1 MANARG
7 GDKMLRKIIR
17 YCILGT
23 FLINLSGL
31 FSYNIFG
38 DQERDSQTS
47 EALPGVSKK
56 EATDEKEEC
65 CDNKVEAANLEVKS
79 QGLQSLPEL
88 PDVVMVDQDGKMVR
102 FVSGLLKE
110 KVTVINFIYTSCKS
124 VCQILTNNFRQLENS
139 LDGIDK
145 NGDVQLVSISI
156 DPEVDTPA
164 RLRQYAELQRIDLS
178 RWTLLV
184 GGLNSIERLSR
195 ALGFSNIDKTT
206 HAPGVVIWDDI
217 DKMWY
222 RFVGITPPHI
232 VLKQL
237 RELPAISG

>member
-1 MANARG
+1 
-7 GDKMLRKIIR
+7 MLRKMIR
-17 YCILGT
+17 YCISGI

-31 FSYNIFG
+31 LSYNVIADLEG
-38 DQERDSQTS
+38 NARPG
-47 EALPGVSKK
+47 EALPEVSKK
-56 EATDEKEEC
+56 EAADKNGEC
-65 CDNKVEAANLEVKS
+65 CEDKKVEWAKLAVNSE
-79 QGLQSLPEL
+79 GLQSLPEL
-88 PDVVMVDQDGKMVR
+88 PDIVMIDQDGKMVR
-102 FVSGLLKE
+102 IVSGILKE

-139 LDGIDK
+139 LDRIDK
-145 NGDVQLVSISI
+145 NGEVQLVSISI

-164 RLRQYAELQRIDLS
+164 RLRQYAELQRIDLA

-195 ALGFSNIDKTT
+195 ALGFSNIDKAT

-217 DKMWY
+217 DKVWF

-232 VLKQL
+232 LLKHL